1 MRRSLKDGVP
11 PLDVT
16 LSLLAVAITMGKD
29 VLGEAPTKFTQIAMD
44 VVRKLEGARV
54 ETLYSYGRQ
63 RRGGDGRGTIF
74 GQRNVAR
81 LTIPKS
87 DLKKGLWV

>member
-1 MRRSLKDGVP
+1 VWPARGTGVRRSLKDGVP

-54 ETLYSYGRQ
+54 ETLLQLRPPTA
-63 RRGGDGRGTIF
+63 RRR
-74 GQRNVAR
+74 R
-81 LTIPKS
+81 
-87 DLKKGLWV
+87 